1 MVDIV
6 AKKNPNPNPNPTDP
20 SGFWLGSTGESG
32 QKQHEKKTKLRTEED
47 YFFAFSDCRQS
58 KLGQ

>member
-6 AKKNPNPNPNPTDP
+6 AKKNPSTDP